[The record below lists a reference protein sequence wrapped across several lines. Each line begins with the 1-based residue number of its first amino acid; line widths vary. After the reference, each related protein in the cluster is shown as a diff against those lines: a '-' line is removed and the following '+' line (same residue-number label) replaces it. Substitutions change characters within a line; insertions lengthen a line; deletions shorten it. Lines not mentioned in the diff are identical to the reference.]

1 MDREDGMRTT
11 EVYNA
16 FAQQAMVILGLK
28 PKMQT
33 LLTTPKREVCVEL
46 PVERDNGD
54 LEIFM
59 GYRVQHNNAR
69 GPMKGGL
76 RYHPLVDSKLIHHLA
91 SLMTWSTAL
100 ADVPLGGSMGG
111 IACDP
116 KAMSDREQERLT
128 RAYVSRVHELI
139 GPIKDITAPDV
150 NTSPKVMAWMLDEYT
165 KFEGFKTAVVTGKP
179 LALQGSRGR
188 AEAGGFG
195 VATIVKEA
203 LRDGPVPITEASF
216 AFQGFGNV
224 GYHSARFLQEAGGRV
239 LAVTDSGGGVY
250 SGRGL
255 DVEKLRKHSL
265 KKGSV
270 AGFPGGD
277 PVSND
282 ELFALKCDV
291 LVAAALGE
299 VFRPERVVD
308 LKASM
313 VVEAAP
319 GASTPEGDDAL
330 TRRGIR
336 VIPDLVASAGSV
348 VADYHEWVQNLQQ
361 ITWTKEKVYARLED
375 KVKSVWAE
383 VRAFSEERKVGLRM
397 ASYKIAVGRVLEAME
412 LRGGFTA

>member
-1 MDREDGMRTT
+1 MRTSDET
-11 EVYNA
+11 SA
-16 FAQQAMVILGLK
+16 TAKKAMDLLGMK
-28 PKMQT
+28 PKMQK

-54 LEIFM
+54 LEIYM

-76 RYHPLVDSKLIHHLA
+76 RYHPLVDSRLMHHLA
-91 SLMTWSTAL
+91 SLMTWATAL
-100 ADVPLGGSMGG
+100 ADVPMGGSMGG

-116 KAMSDREQERLT
+116 KALSDREQERLT
-128 RAYVSRVHELI
+128 RTYVSRVHELI
-139 GPIKDITAPDV
+139 GPIKDITSPDV
-150 NTSPKVMAWMLDEYT
+150 NTSPKVMAWMLDEYS

-195 VATIVKEA
+195 VATVVREA
-203 LRDGPVPITEASF
+203 LRDWSIPLTEASF

-224 GYHSARFLQEAGGRV
+224 GYHASRFLQEAGARV

-255 DVEKLRKHSL
+255 DIDKLRKHSL
-265 KKGSV
+265 KKGTV

-277 PVSND
+277 PISND

-299 VFRPERVVD
+299 VFRPERVND
-308 LKASM
+308 LKASV

-319 GASTPEGDDAL
+319 GASTPEGEEAL
-330 TRRGIR
+330 ARRGIK

-361 ITWTKEKVYARLED
+361 LTWTKEKAYTRLEE
-375 KVKSVWAE
+375 KVKAVWAE
-383 VRAFSEERKVGLRM
+383 TKAAAEERKIPLRL
-397 ASYKIAVGRVLEAME
+397 AAFVVAVGRVLEAME
-412 LRGGFTA
+412 LRGAS